1 MLCRFPL
8 LTSPFST
15 VRFDYLSLTV
25 CHYIPQH
32 TMRPLY
38 AQLEDR
44 YRQLKQL
51 SESFLCLD
59 GEVIP
64 DEMRESLN
72 IDFHHLDIHTGATST
87 SVTPYF
93 LPRVSFP
100 SCRDMKGDLKDE
112 VINLAQERSRTKSQW
127 MRSYTLIEYIF
138 PDGLEMT
145 ADNYAAHMSKDVE
158 SRYRYLESVNPYPG
172 YLSTIDTKDQS
183 LTYDSRIAIHG
194 WVKDL

>member
-15 VRFDYLSLTV
+15 VRFDYLSTV
-25 CHYIPQH
+25 FHHIPQH

-51 SESFLCLD
+51 SESLLSLD
-59 GEVIP
+59 GEIIP
-64 DEMRESLN
+64 DEMRESLK

-100 SCRDMKGDLKDE
+100 SCRDIKGDLEDE
-112 VINLAQERSRTKSQW
+112 IIKLGQERSTTKSEW
-127 MRSYTLIEYIF
+127 MRCHPLVEYFF
-138 PDGLEMT
+138 PHGLKIMENT
-145 ADNYAAHMSKDVE
+145 YAALMSNDVT
-158 SRYRYLESVNPYPG
+158 YGYWILESVNLYP
-172 YLSTIDTKDQS
+172 T
-183 LTYDSRIAIHG
+183 
-194 WVKDL
+194 